1 MKCEMK
7 ILIKIEQNKNKN
19 ENIKMCNK
27 VKIKNVLENV
37 HLISVSLRE
46 IYRLT

>member
-27 VKIKNVLENV
+27 VKIKNMLENV
-37 HLISVSLRE
+37 PL
-46 IYRLT
+46 

>member
-7 ILIKIEQNKNKN
+7 ILIKIEENKNKN
-19 ENIKMCNK
+19 KNIKMCNK

-37 HLISVSLRE
+37 P
-46 IYRLT
+46 